1 MFLSS
6 LCVSGCN
13 QTVEKVLVRLRDWIV
28 CSPGLQREKKQEK
41 RDLMVG
47 QTQNATAGT
56 ITYAFKYQNAKH
68 YHSQLENN
76 QNKITGG
83 ETNYFV

>member
-13 QTVEKVLVRLRDWIV
+13 QTVEKVLVRLRLD
-28 CSPGLQREKKQEK
+28 CLLARFTKKKKQEK

-56 ITYAFKYQNAKH
+56 ITYAFKYQNAKR

-83 ETNYFV
+83 EINDFV

>member
-1 MFLSS
+1 MCEWLQSNRGKGS
-6 LCVSGCN
+6 RSV
-13 QTVEKVLVRLRDWIV
+13 KI
-28 CSPGLQREKKQEK
+28 GLFARPVYKEKKIQEK

>member
-1 MFLSS
+1 MCEWLQSNRGKGS
-6 LCVSGCN
+6 RSV
-13 QTVEKVLVRLRDWIV
+13 KRLDCLLARFTKK
-28 CSPGLQREKKQEK
+28 KKQEK

-56 ITYAFKYQNAKH
+56 ITYTFKYQNAKH